1 MECRSGIIL
10 LKYLHVYQITVK
22 IRKAKSNVKTSLVKR
37 KDFFQKQIP
46 MNIVTLLI
54 YFCCC
59 DLAMTNSNLRERG
72 LFHLLLPGN
81 SQSVKNSPREAEA
94 EYHGSYCLSVCF
106 LTQLGLSQSQCLP
119 A

>member
-1 MECRSGIIL
+1 M
-10 LKYLHVYQITVK
+10 KYLQIYHITVE

-37 KDFFQKQIP
+37 EDLFQKQIP
-46 MNIVTLLI
+46 MNIVTLLV

-59 DLAMTNSNLRERG
+59 DLAMTNGNLRERG

-81 SQSVKNSPREAEA
+81 SQSVKNSLREAEA
-94 EYHGSYCLSVCF
+94 EYHESYCLSVCF
-106 LTQLGLSQSQCLP
+106 LTQLGLAQSQCLP